1 MNKVYSYPLKAL
13 SIIKSLDKSD
23 DEIDDF
29 DKYLNEDEFDQF
41 FWYFNQKIGQHRK
54 YE

>member
-1 MNKVYSYPLKAL
+1 MNKVYFYSLKAL

-41 FWYFNQKIGQHRK
+41 FWYFNQKNWSAQKI
-54 YE
+54 